1 MKNKESLFSKS
12 NYDIQF
18 EEMLEQKGYSDE
30 AKSLVLNIVYKI
42 ESSYGDYKQ
51 AKHNVKPKMEIIED
65 IIDTIENRCDEI
77 EIINPKQKRSKIQIN
92 RKNKI
97 IKIFPNDNDLLQ
109 AMYFIKT
116 PYTDKIENVFEKAVL
131 IALENGMAV
140 NGAEVIRDFNGWSW
154 NNVLS
159 KELEQYYN
167 LIYQDLIILI
177 GESEIER
184 IIRSHNV
191 LEELI
196 KALKHRYGKQNAE
209 EFMRNFMIASLLI
222 FMNTSKKSSSEVL
235 DYLVEKDSEFSELL
249 DKPKYISEINKQI
262 NENTEIACK
271 VDTLLN
277 SPKALE
283 KKYSTKKISEK
294 YKDVDSYKVSL
305 IKYKNQVLNEIAK
318 QKKMMNPFEYI
329 NEKNRLEQ
337 EINILKVIKDNYAEK
352 EIIPKYLIE
361 LQKKFASCFLK
372 KIEVY
377 DLKKELTGL
386 IYEVR
391 YWESINLGGKPIR
404 QFKTLKNDIDKIQ
417 INLINKLKKAKIV
430 DIFSSYERA
439 NYLIIKYIFE
449 SRCLNLGKISMRF
462 KVNGDGADIE
472 YFDEKMV
479 ENSTHIKLND
489 EERAGFIKKENKK
502 MKIII

>member
-1 MKNKESLFSKS
+1 
-12 NYDIQF
+12 
-18 EEMLEQKGYSDE
+18 
-30 AKSLVLNIVYKI
+30 
-42 ESSYGDYKQ
+42 
-51 AKHNVKPKMEIIED
+51 
-65 IIDTIENRCDEI
+65 
-77 EIINPKQKRSKIQIN
+77 
-92 RKNKI
+92 
-97 IKIFPNDNDLLQ
+97 
-109 AMYFIKT
+109 
-116 PYTDKIENVFEKAVL
+116 
-131 IALENGMAV
+131 
-140 NGAEVIRDFNGWSW
+140 
-154 NNVLS
+154 
-159 KELEQYYN
+159 
-167 LIYQDLIILI
+167 
-177 GESEIER
+177 
-184 IIRSHNV
+184 
-191 LEELI
+191 
-196 KALKHRYGKQNAE
+196 
-209 EFMRNFMIASLLI
+209 
-222 FMNTSKKSSSEVL
+222 
-235 DYLVEKDSEFSELL
+235 
-249 DKPKYISEINKQI
+249 
-262 NENTEIACK
+262 
-271 VDTLLN
+271 
-277 SPKALE
+277 
-283 KKYSTKKISEK
+283 
-294 YKDVDSYKVSL
+294 
-305 IKYKNQVLNEIAK
+305 
-318 QKKMMNPFEYI
+318 MMNPFEYI

-391 YWESINLGGKPIR
+391 YWEWINLGGKPIR